1 MIAAMKIGHIIRR
14 TRIDR
19 PERFRLADCDP
30 AHTHGVDVDK
40 NAAKQHLADDVARL
54 TDLQERLY
62 AEDRWGV
69 LVILQAMDAGGKDGI
84 IKHVMAG
91 INPQGCE
98 VHSFK
103 QPSAEELDHD
113 YLWRSARVL
122 PERGRI
128 GIFNRSYYEEVLI
141 ARVHPDVLAGEKLP
155 KELVT
160 PRIWR
165 QRYEDIR
172 AFERTL
178 AHNGILVLKFFLHLS
193 KEEQRRRFLDRLEQ
207 PAKRWKFSMN
217 DIAERSLWDRYM
229 EAYDEMI
236 RATSHAAGRWHVV
249 PADDKPFARLMV
261 AAAMVEALDRLDL
274 AFPKVT
280 GAALSR
286 LNKVRKALLA
296 ENPSWKGR
304 GRRRGPAR

>member
-1 MIAAMKIGHIIRR
+1 MIAAMKIGKIIKR

-19 PERFRLADCDP
+19 PKRFRLADCDP
-30 AHTHGVDVDK
+30 AHTHGVDFDK
-40 NAAKQHLADDVARL
+40 DAAKQQLADDIGRL

-62 AEDRWGV
+62 AEDRRAV
-69 LVILQAMDAGGKDGI
+69 LVLLQAMDAGGKDGI
-84 IKHVMAG
+84 IKHVMSG

-103 QPSAEELDHD
+103 APSAEDLDHD
-113 YLWRSARVL
+113 YLWRSARVV

-141 ARVHPDVLAGEKLP
+141 ARVHPDVLAHEKLP

-160 PRIWR
+160 PRIWE
-165 QRYEDIR
+165 QRFEDIC

-178 AHNGILVLKFFLHLS
+178 AHNGTLVLKFFLHIS
-193 KEEQRRRFLDRLEQ
+193 EEEQRRRLLARLDQ

-217 DIAERSLWDRYM
+217 DVAERKLWDRYM
-229 EAYDEMI
+229 AAYEEMI

-249 PADDKPFARLMV
+249 PADNKPFARLVV
-261 AAAMVEALDRLDL
+261 AGAMVEALDRLDL
-274 AFPKVT
+274 AFPVVKGKALAELKKVE
-280 GAALSR
+280 
-286 LNKVRKALLA
+286 KALLA
-296 ENPSWKGR
+296 EKPAAKGR
-304 GRRRGPAR
+304 GR